1 MCGAEAKTA
10 KKFHETGM
18 GADQGQREFIEA
30 QMRKTGA
37 VFNSIEDDDGKGRKK
52 RGARRGRKNKYIT
65 QIDAEDEEEAEAVSQ
80 SADEREE
87 EAEAQRLA
95 VIKE

>member
-1 MCGAEAKTA
+1 
-10 KKFHETGM
+10 
-18 GADQGQREFIEA
+18 
-30 QMRKTGA
+30 MRKTGA
-37 VFNSIEDDDGKGRKK
+37 VFNSIEEDDGKRKK
-52 RGARRGRKNKYIT
+52 KGARRGRKNKYIT

-95 VIKE
+95 VVKEQEEHEDEMKRQMLIA